1 MKQLPVYKAI
11 DGEITNINLE
21 FENNKGYTFSLPIYL
36 EGSHVITVQVPR
48 SFSRSFLDSLNNTY
62 NCNKY
67 NNMTKQDKIA
77 LAEQMNISVHELNK
91 IFAESNEVD
100 VLKDNVSKNKP
111 DA

>member
-1 MKQLPVYKAI
+1 M
-11 DGEITNINLE
+11 
-21 FENNKGYTFSLPIYL
+21 NNKGYTFSLPIYL
-36 EGSHVITVQVPR
+36 DRDIYLITVP
-48 SFSRSFLDSLNNTY
+48 RSFLDSLNNTY

-67 NNMTKQDKIA
+67 KTMTKQDKIA

-91 IFAESNEVD
+91 IFATSNEVD